1 MSLAGSLNND
11 SVLLIALGLTATW
24 LVLFYS
30 FTRNAQYEEEVSQ
43 MNRVQ
48 SQLKRMFAERRD
60 PPSSAHAVAPL
71 FRSRNET
78 CRKS

>member
-1 MSLAGSLNND
+1 MSPAGSLNTD
-11 SVLLIALGLTATW
+11 SVLLIPLGLTAAW

-30 FTRNAQYEEEVSQ
+30 FTRNAQYEKEVSQ

-60 PPSSAHAVAPL
+60 PL
-71 FRSRNET
+71 
-78 CRKS
+78 